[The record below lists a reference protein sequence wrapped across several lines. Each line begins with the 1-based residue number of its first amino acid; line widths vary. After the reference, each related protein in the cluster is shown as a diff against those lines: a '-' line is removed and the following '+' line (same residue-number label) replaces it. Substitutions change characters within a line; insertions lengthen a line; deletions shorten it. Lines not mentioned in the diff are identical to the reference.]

1 MCRSAWQVTN
11 GRPRSAASRPSVT
24 VRSTI
29 AAMTPRF
36 RRQAAATW
44 RASVVACVVSAAA
57 RSTRSN
63 TSTSRTRNV
72 SRGISRSRSAGSV
85 TSWSA
90 RANRPRCSQSASP
103 NPTSIARRPSTNGKS
118 ARLASPASTASEPS
132 FVAIGATTSRKPRSR
147 RCAAIRPATSSRES
161 AGRAF
166 RKNACSEA
174 AVATRQARVTAS
186 WPLVSG
192 TTAVG
197 AMPYSVAR
205 IAAIA
210 SGPRTGRRRSRASGS
225 TPIRLPSS
233 TSSAPP
239 SCRSR
244 RAARPSGHGPGPGGP
259 SRWTRRTAARAGSR
273 RA

>member
-29 AAMTPRF
+29 AAMTSRF

-44 RASVVACVVSAAA
+44 RASAVACVVSAAA

-118 ARLASPASTASEPS
+118 ARLASPARTASEPS
-132 FVAIGATTSRKPRSR
+132 CVAIGATTSRKPPVPEMRGDPPRDLESR
-147 RCAAIRPATSSRES
+147 IGRPRLQEERVLGG
-161 AGRAF
+161 GR
-166 RKNACSEA
+166 RH
-174 AVATRQARVTAS
+174 
-186 WPLVSG
+186 P
-192 TTAVG
+192 
-197 AMPYSVAR
+197 P
-205 IAAIA
+205 
-210 SGPRTGRRRSRASGS
+210 GPRDRVVAARLGDDRGRRDAVLGGEDRRDRRGLED
-225 TPIRLPSS
+225 R
-233 TSSAPP
+233 PP
-239 SCRSR
+239 PLRVLR
-244 RAARPSGHGPGPGGP
+244 
-259 SRWTRRTAARAGSR
+259 
-273 RA
+273 